1 MEIAALTAALG
12 AQALPATQ
20 PAARAE
26 PASLATER
34 FNALMNAPQDPALG
48 GVPAA
53 LQSVFAAPPPDGAP
67 TLGGQ
72 ILTGLRGVATDF
84 SDKWKDVAH
93 SLDGMGAQPAISD
106 MLRLQTELL
115 QVSVQY
121 ELVGKAVSR
130 STQNIDTLVRMS

>member
-1 MEIAALTAALG
+1 MEIAALTASLG
-12 AQALPATQ
+12 AQTLPATQ
-20 PAARAE
+20 SAARAE
-26 PASLATER
+26 PASLVTER

-53 LQSVFAAPPPDGAP
+53 LQSAFAAAPPDASP

-72 ILTGLRGVATDF
+72 ILSGLRGVATDF

-93 SLDGMGAQPAISD
+93 SLDGMGGQPAVSD

-130 STQNIDTLVRMS
+130 STQNVDTLVRMS

>member
-12 AQALPATQ
+12 AQTLPAAA
-20 PAARAE
+20 PVARAE

-34 FNALMNAPQDPALG
+34 FNALMSAPQEPALN
-48 GVPAA
+48 GVSAA
-53 LQSVFAAPPPDGAP
+53 LQSAFPAAAPDAAPP
-67 TLGGQ
+67 LGGQ
-72 ILTGLRGVATDF
+72 ILSGLRGVATDF
-84 SDKWKDVAH
+84 SDTWKDIAH
-93 SLDGMGAQPAISD
+93 GLDGMGAQPAISD